1 VLNAVMTVKDR
12 PRLTEQSILSFMAH
26 TDVEANLTV
35 VDDGSAPETRD
46 LLRRMALEY
55 QNIAVLRNETSKGI
69 VGGAKN
75 LGVYWS
81 EKYWGRGDWLYLSD
95 NDAYFT
101 PQWADQLLRAAA
113 CAGRNGFLLMGGQNH
128 PYHKQIVPDI
138 PTYDPHWPTCIREYL
153 ALAGTSWLMWW
164 DIWDRFGPLDANA
177 PGVCQSEDAA
187 FCNRIREAGGKVGAI
202 YPPVVLDTG
211 IHQTDGKPSP
221 GADIKARVEGV
232 LYL

>member
-1 VLNAVMTVKDR
+1 MLNCVMTVRDR

-55 QNIAVLRNETSKGI
+55 PNIAALRNETSRGI
-69 VGGAKN
+69 VGAAKN

-101 PQWADQLLRAAA
+101 PQWAGTLIRAAH
-113 CAGRNGFLLMGGQNH
+113 GSEIFDIRLIGGQNH
-128 PYHKQIVPDI
+128 PYHRPCTSLEHYTVD
-138 PTYDPHWPTCIREYL
+138 YYVREYL
-153 ALAGTSWLMWW
+153 ALAGTSWLMRW
-164 DIWDRFGPLDANA
+164 DTWDNFGPLDANA

-202 YPPVVLDTG
+202 CPAVVFDTG